1 MMIKKEKPVKEE
13 PKNVKCFSRDE
24 LKLTLEQLGKLRAT
38 ILEKRNQLNF
48 LTKQNDQKISKML
61 EKNKKIEEEFKE
73 NDILNKRLLFKRNEI
88 RRNIKNVTVN
98 GVNNNK
104 GIAVK
109 INIK

>member
-1 MMIKKEKPVKEE
+1 
-13 PKNVKCFSRDE
+13 
-24 LKLTLEQLGKLRAT
+24 
-38 ILEKRNQLNF
+38 
-48 LTKQNDQKISKML
+48 ML
-61 EKNKKIEEEFKE
+61 EKNKKIEEDFKE